1 MGRSAPLSWGCPW
14 GRGVSGGLMLHSFA
28 PSGGFTAQH
37 PRPSWLPKGP
47 PDTVH
52 RPRSL
57 RLGGEEGLGVGHHPC
72 PSPQPFLSLFF
83 KRFPTTIGS
92 VRKLIVYKYP
102 KRRKTGWGGRKR
114 TVRGRR
120 RRLAAGS
127 PPFPFLAGKG
137 PTPQPAPQGR
147 LWPASPLKRLFFSRK
162 KVHGKG
168 NQEQEFEHGR
178 KEAILGRHGL
188 GRG

>member
-1 MGRSAPLSWGCPW
+1 MPLGQGREWG
-14 GRGVSGGLMLHSFA
+14 GVQIRPAANPPPTGGLMLHSVA

-37 PRPSWLPKGP
+37 PRPSWLLKGP

-57 RLGGEEGLGVGHHPC
+57 RLGGKKSQGWGINPGP
-72 PSPQPFLSLFF
+72 PTPAISLFF

-127 PPFPFLAGKG
+127 SPPFLSWQERVPSPHPKAGSG
-137 PTPQPAPQGR
+137 QPLP
-147 LWPASPLKRLFFSRK
+147 
-162 KVHGKG
+162 
-168 NQEQEFEHGR
+168 
-178 KEAILGRHGL
+178 
-188 GRG
+188 